1 MKRAIVNAISTPA
14 AKRTDISTVH
24 DELIIEAATVEAD
37 TFGRSWKSRWSRR
50 CAISSRRCRS
60 RWKRRFA
67 KHGTRNDSDHY
78 SVKQSIRDAQY
89 RPRDYDAW
97 LKSLTPAER
106 AKLKAVGLDEPLM
119 AANGNGISDKDLADS
134 PWPLKPRYSWEVD
147 EYLARENTGKTGKT
161 HEMPPENGES
171 RSPGKNDP
179 EPIWEIV
186 RRLIANSWVHQNA
199 KLRPRLPRPG
209 QRACCVLGDS
219 MTAIAKRHGVS
230 RAAVSKIA
238 AVEFTEKSTCL
249 PPAPCAV

>member
-1 MKRAIVNAISTPA
+1 MN
-14 AKRTDISTVH
+14 
-24 DELIIEAATVEAD
+24 
-37 TFGRSWKSRWSRR
+37 
-50 CAISSRRCRS
+50 
-60 RWKRRFA
+60 
-67 KHGTRNDSDHY
+67 SDHY

-89 RPRDYDAW
+89 RRDYDAW

-134 PWPLKPRYSWEVD
+134 PLASETPDILGEVD

-161 HEMPPENGES
+161 HEMPPS

-186 RRLIANSWVHQNA
+186 RRLIGELMVQQNA
-199 KLRPRLPRPG
+199 KLALDCLALVSG
-209 QRACCVLGDS
+209 VSFLGDS

-230 RAAVSKIA
+230 RAAVSKRC
-238 AVEFTEKSTCL
+238 VEFTEKFNML
-249 PPAPCAV
+249 PSRAMRSLTARKVYARARNNRLERNV

>member
-1 MKRAIVNAISTPA
+1 MN
-14 AKRTDISTVH
+14 
-24 DELIIEAATVEAD
+24 
-37 TFGRSWKSRWSRR
+37 
-50 CAISSRRCRS
+50 
-60 RWKRRFA
+60 
-67 KHGTRNDSDHY
+67 SDHY

-89 RPRDYDAW
+89 RRDYDAW

-134 PWPLKPRYSWEVD
+134 PLASETPDILGEVD

-186 RRLIANSWVHQNA
+186 RRLIGELMVQQNA
-199 KLRPRLPRPG
+199 KLALDCLALVSG
-209 QRACCVLGDS
+209 VSFLGDS
-219 MTAIAKRHGVS
+219 MTEIAKRHGVS
-230 RAAVSKIA
+230 RAAVSKRC
-238 AVEFTEKSTCL
+238 VEFTEKFNML
-249 PPAPCAV
+249 PSRAMRSLTARKVYARARNNRLERNV